1 MYGLK
6 VGGLKIKFS
15 SAHFLVGHPKCGR
28 LHGHN
33 WLVTVEI
40 KGEIGEDGMIIDFID
55 VKNHLKEII
64 EPLDHKLLIPVHS
77 PHVHVKVAD
86 NSVELEQGGKKYSL
100 PREDVCFL
108 PLKAI
113 TCETLAKYIYDKI
126 KDKYRNLLIKVYVS
140 EDIGVE
146 ASYPNPPT
154 FNFPSSSNHWSGS
167 G

>member
-33 WLVTVEI
+33 WLVAVEF

-55 VKNHLKEII
+55 VKNYLKEII
-64 EPLDHKLLIPVHS
+64 EPLDHKLLIPVQS
-77 PHVHVKVAD
+77 PDVNVRVENDK
-86 NSVELEQGGKKYSL
+86 VELKQGGKRYSL
-100 PREDVCFL
+100 PKEDVSFL

-113 TCETLAKYIYDKI
+113 TCETIAKYIYDKI
-126 KDKYRNLLIKVYVS
+126 KSKYRNLLLKVYVS

-146 ASYPNPPT
+146 ASYGE
-154 FNFPSSSNHWSGS
+154 F
-167 G
+167 

>member
-6 VGGLKIKFS
+6 VGGFKIKFS

-33 WLVTVEI
+33 WLVTVEF
-40 KGEIGEDGMIIDFID
+40 KGKIGEDGMIVDFID
-55 VKNHLKEII
+55 VKKYLKEII
-64 EPLDHKLLIPVHS
+64 EPLDHKLLIPIAS
-77 PHVHVKVAD
+77 PGVNVKIEKD
-86 NSVELEQGGKKYSL
+86 KVELEQGGKRYIL
-100 PREDVCFL
+100 PKEDVCLL

-126 KDKYRNLLIKVYVS
+126 KSKYGNLLMKVYVS

-146 ASYPNPPT
+146 ASYFQSP
-154 FNFPSSSNHWSGS
+154 FFQSPSDQ
-167 G
+167 

>member
-33 WLVTVEI
+33 WLVTVEF
-40 KGEIGEDGMIIDFID
+40 KGEIGEDGMIIDFLD
-55 VKNHLKEII
+55 VKNYLKKVI
-64 EPLDHKLLIPVHS
+64 EPLDHKLLIPIQS
-77 PHVHVKVAD
+77 PNVSVKVKD
-86 NSVELEQGGKKYSL
+86 DRVELEQGGKRYSL
-100 PREDVCFL
+100 PKEDVSLL

-113 TCETLAKYIYDKI
+113 TCETLAKYIHDKI
-126 KDKYRNLLIKVYVS
+126 KNKYGKLLIRVYVS

-146 ASYPNPPT
+146 ASY
-154 FNFPSSSNHWSGS
+154 FQSPSFQSPSDQ
-167 G
+167 

>member
-6 VGGLKIKFS
+6 VGGFKIKFS

-33 WLVTVEI
+33 WLVTVEF
-40 KGEIGEDGMIIDFID
+40 KGKIGEDGMIVDFID
-55 VKNHLKEII
+55 VKNHLKKII
-64 EPLDHKLLIPVHS
+64 EPLDHKLLIPAMS
-77 PHVHVKVAD
+77 PNVNIKVEKD
-86 NSVELEQGGKKYSL
+86 KVELEQGGKKYTL
-100 PREDVCFL
+100 PKEDVTLL

-126 KDKYRNLLIKVYVS
+126 KSKYRNLLIKVYVS

-146 ASYPNPPT
+146 ASYYQ
-154 FNFPSSSNHWSGS
+154 FPSSQSSS
-167 G
+167 DQ